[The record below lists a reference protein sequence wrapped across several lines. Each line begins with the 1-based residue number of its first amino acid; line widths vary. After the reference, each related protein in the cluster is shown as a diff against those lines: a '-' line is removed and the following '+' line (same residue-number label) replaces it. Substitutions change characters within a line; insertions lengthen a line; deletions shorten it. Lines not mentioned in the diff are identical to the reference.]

1 MPVAARNFDKAEK
14 LLHHKMFLPDYR
26 NRSGTGRGGG
36 MIIIHSKLVT
46 ACSHYLIW
54 HPFRDMHEGVKENEK
69 EKSVTPKDQFPGTLS
84 ILYLLLH

>member
-1 MPVAARNFDKAEK
+1 
-14 LLHHKMFLPDYR
+14 
-26 NRSGTGRGGG
+26 